1 MQVPLQITFCDIPSS
16 SAIEEAIGKEASWLD
31 QYYGRVIGCKVIVSK
46 PHRHRHTGSLYS
58 IAIHLTVPG
67 RELVVDREHRMHGG
81 HTDPYLAVREA
92 FHAARRA
99 LEDQVRLQ
107 RGDVKCHQ
115 RRLWGRIRRVLPEK
129 NCAFIETAD
138 GREIYLNRNSLIGGR
153 FDSLGAGDRVT
164 FIEEAAEQG
173 PNATSVRVVR
183 SRYST
188 SA

>member
-16 SAIEEAIGKEASWLD
+16 SALEEAIQKEASWLD

-67 RELVVDREHRMHGG
+67 RELVIDREHRLRESHS
-81 HTDPYLAVREA
+81 DPYLAVREA

-99 LEDQVRLQ
+99 LEDQVRFK
-107 RGDVKCHQ
+107 RGDVKRHQ
-115 RRLWGRIRRVLPEK
+115 RRLWGRIRRVMREN

-138 GREIYLNRNSLIGGR
+138 GREIYLNRNSLIGGS
-153 FDSLGAGDRVT
+153 FDSLQAGDRVT
-164 FIEEAAEQG
+164 FVEAADQG
-173 PNATSVRVVR
+173 PNATSVRLVR
-183 SRYST
+183 SRHSS